1 MLAGYPVID
10 FKVEIIDGSYHPVD
24 SSEMAFKIAGSMAFK
39 EAAKKAGIELLEPIM
54 KVELTTPD
62 ENMGDLIGDLTSRRG
77 SIVEIN
83 SGENSFDR
91 IVANVP
97 LSELFGYATAIRS
110 LSRGRASYSMEPA
123 HFEKVPKQVQDKIVE
138 KK

>member
-1 MLAGYPVID
+1 
-10 FKVEIIDGSYHPVD
+10 
-24 SSEMAFKIAGSMAFK
+24 
-39 EAAKKAGIELLEPIM
+39 M

-83 SGENSFDR
+83 SGANSFDR

-97 LSELFGYATAIRS
+97 LSELFGYATASRS
-110 LSRGRASYSMEPA
+110 LSRGRAAYSMEPA